1 MKISIIIL
9 FKLVYPGRKF
19 TYFSIEKNVDKSVN
33 IDIENNTW
41 ARIDMEFLF
50 ECWALPFTH

>member
-41 ARIDMEFLF
+41 VRIDMEFLF
-50 ECWALPFTH
+50 ECLTW

>member
-9 FKLVYPGRKF
+9 FKLVYSGRKF

-41 ARIDMEFLF
+41 VRIDMEFLF
-50 ECWALPFTH
+50 ECLTW

>member
-50 ECWALPFTH
+50 ECWTW